1 MGIQSAPLPPDV
13 EYFLDAALEYDELDA
28 GSCITLKLYASRAD
42 LMAIIDDV
50 PPVGRHLDGN
60 LAGRLA
66 KAKRL
71 ADLADDLLAEQ
82 AAPIRSGIAW
92 AGLMHLRGEVSR
104 LAWTLA
110 VWAHEDS
117 IVGGCFEP
125 FKRRLGKHGRAYRL
139 SPRQERQLHSRV
151 WIGRYVRHNL
161 EANQLRQ
168 RGRQVLARTAGLSPD
183 HAAIAAVEHEIAR
196 QRESYRR
203 VEDTLARTMLRAM
216 RSESG
221 GTRRALRRRR
231 RVIARAASTA
241 VAIVGQERVR
251 DFASGRT
258 VVIEGER
265 IAFAVARAASCGS
278 LGPGALHLE
287 AVDKVTHA
295 RLADLCLYHPETPA
309 LDQLSAIYLGVL
321 AGEEAEIMQTANL
334 SRVTDAGRA
343 HPLIE
348 QRGIPE
354 RAWEPRTLSAQAN
367 EAYWDATRPMWVE
380 RLSVFVLG
388 ARYEKMFFNL
398 RAS

>member
-1 MGIQSAPLPPDV
+1 MGIQGAPLPPDV
-13 EYFLDAALEYDELDA
+13 AYYLDAALEYDELDA
-28 GSCITLKLYASRAD
+28 GSHVTLRLYAARAD
-42 LMAIIDDV
+42 LVAIIDDV
-50 PPVGRHLDGN
+50 PPVGHHLDGK
-60 LAGRLA
+60 LSERRA
-66 KAKRL
+66 KAQRL
-71 ADLADDLLAEQ
+71 ADLADTLLAEQ
-82 AAPIRSGIAW
+82 PPTIRSGIAW
-92 AGLMHLRGEVSR
+92 AGLMHLQSEVSR

-110 VWAHEDS
+110 VWAHEDT
-117 IVGGCFEP
+117 IVGGCLEP

-139 SPRQERQLHSRV
+139 SPRQDRRLHSRA
-151 WIGRYVRHNL
+151 WIGRYVRNNL
-161 EANQLRQ
+161 EANQLRE

-183 HAAIAAVEHEIAR
+183 RDAIAAVEREIAR
-196 QRESYRR
+196 QREAYRR
-203 VEDTLARTMLRAM
+203 VEDSLARAMM
-216 RSESG
+216 RSIRAEHG
-221 GTRRALRRRR
+221 VPRRLMRKKR

-241 VAIVGQERVR
+241 VAIVGQDRVR
-251 DFASGRT
+251 DFAAGKT

-265 IAFAVARAASCGS
+265 IAFAVARAASCGT
-278 LGPGALHLE
+278 LGHGALHLE

>member
-13 EYFLDAALEYDELDA
+13 AYYLDAALEYDELDA
-28 GSCITLKLYASRAD
+28 GSHITLRLYAARAD

-50 PPVGRHLDGN
+50 PPVGRHLDGS
-60 LAGRLA
+60 LVSRLA
-66 KAKRL
+66 KAQRL
-71 ADLADDLLAEQ
+71 ADLADRLLGGQPAS
-82 AAPIRSGIAW
+82 IRSGIAW
-92 AGLMHLRGEVSR
+92 AGLMHLRSEVSR
-104 LAWTLA
+104 LAWNLA
-110 VWAHEDS
+110 VWAHEDT
-117 IVGGCFEP
+117 IVGGCLEP
-125 FKRRLGKHGRAYRL
+125 FKRRLGKHGRAYLL
-139 SPRQERQLHSRV
+139 SPRQERRLHSRA
-151 WIGRYVRHNL
+151 WIGRYVRHNQ
-161 EANQLRQ
+161 EARMLRA

-183 HAAIAAVEHEIAR
+183 YAAIAAVEHEIAR
-196 QRESYRR
+196 QREAYRR
-203 VEDTLARTMLRAM
+203 VEDNLARTMMRAM

-241 VAIVGQERVR
+241 VTVVGQERVR
-251 DFASGRT
+251 DFAAGKT

-265 IAFAVARAASCGS
+265 IAFAVSRAASCGS
-278 LGPGALHLE
+278 LGHGALHLE

-309 LDQLSAIYLGVL
+309 LDQLSAIYLGVR

-348 QRGIPE
+348 QRGIPDLV
-354 RAWEPRTLSAQAN
+354 WEPRTLSAQAN
-367 EAYWDATRPMWVE
+367 EAYWDATKPMWIE

-388 ARYEKMFFNL
+388 ARYEKMFPQP
-398 RAS
+398 RQ